1 VWCSFKTCLKSFL
14 RRQMAFPTS
23 QQLYNVN
30 FFTDARVSVE
40 TEAHR
45 VHVCEQR
52 KVNKCTCVEKSC
64 DLSACVHD
72 ARLWA

>member
-1 VWCSFKTCLKSFL
+1 
-14 RRQMAFPTS
+14 MAFPTS

-30 FFTDARVSVE
+30 ICIDVWVSVE

-45 VHVCEQR
+45 VHAHKPKRINERTCAEQ
-52 KVNKCTCVEKSC
+52 NY